1 MFCGKFAWN
10 WHSGSGEED
19 KNEKKIQTNR
29 QTMDDGQSEKVTSSF
44 SSGELTGRE
53 SNFLLLFKIQGT
65 FFKHLI
71 CTVTEYAHISDITVN
86 LWICLTANDLIL
98 FNYAKKTNF
107 FPI

>member
-1 MFCGKFAWN
+1 
-10 WHSGSGEED
+10 
-19 KNEKKIQTNR
+19 
-29 QTMDDGQSEKVTSSF
+29 MDDGQSEKVTSSF

-53 SNFLLLFKIQGT
+53 SNFLLLFTT

-71 CTVTEYAHISDITVN
+71 CTVTEYAHITVN